1 MGSMVLIVLVTGGG
15 CACVCIFI
23 KLDMAAQSGPVI
35 LVILRYST
43 RIGLPEGAPMV
54 VVTKTPDKTQQRLY
68 VCVFVCVCIDQ
79 IAHSSAQYGRILF
92 PSDCMLQYSQWSSKG
107 GIDGICCREN

>member
-1 MGSMVLIVLVTGGG
+1 MVLIVLVTGGRV
-15 CACVCIFI
+15 CVRAFFI

-35 LVILRYST
+35 LVILRYSTT

-68 VCVFVCVCIDQ
+68 VCVCVCVCV
-79 IAHSSAQYGRILF
+79 Y
-92 PSDCMLQYSQWSSKG
+92 
-107 GIDGICCREN
+107 